1 MDRFLDLL
9 NSVKKK
15 SNSTFHSCEPELIE
29 LMRQIDEMI
38 ELKNKEWKSDI
49 ELLESQLDA
58 VHNENV
64 VLVKEVKFLKTALAD
79 ETKSHSVTL
88 NQYEMDVKHLKDDM
102 SKLKRKY
109 LDLQKKIENTKR
121 KRLHELNM
129 PSGKALKETIR
140 AKPSSPEDLQSDFET
155 ENFVLKL
162 KLESLTLENENL
174 RMMFHNHSL
183 PVSNKNCHYNN
194 TNNNDPLLGDATLD
208 DGIPH
213 DATAT
218 SSFYLTLPTN
228 KYSEYLSKP
237 RSTQRITHELSN
249 NPDNATTI
257 NHPPNHLDYNHGS
270 VNSARRSYGSSRKSG
285 VPSKLEYFDVDMS
298 LEDKLNSVI
307 SEFELVSSN
316 FKASSV

>member
-38 ELKNKEWKSDI
+38 ELKNKEWKSDV

-64 VLVKEVKFLKTALAD
+64 VLVKEVKLLKAALAE

-121 KRLHELNM
+121 KRNQESPSL
-129 PSGKALKETIR
+129 SGKPVKETT
-140 AKPSSPEDLQSDFET
+140 ATKSMPGEDLQIDYQT

-183 PVSNKNCHYNN
+183 PVTDRTNH
-194 TNNNDPLLGDATLD
+194 NNNVTRNSGTPNSEL
-208 DGIPH
+208 PH
-213 DATAT
+213 NETST

-237 RSTQRITHELSN
+237 RSAQHITR
-249 NPDNATTI
+249 A
-257 NHPPNHLDYNHGS
+257 
-270 VNSARRSYGSSRKSG
+270 GSSSIFQIPRQR
-285 VPSKLEYFDVDMS
+285 
-298 LEDKLNSVI
+298 
-307 SEFELVSSN
+307 
-316 FKASSV
+316 